1 MSQPLAGQRHC
12 WAHGALTTSDPGSR
26 LHIQAAPGA
35 LNRYSFGLGATDL
48 LLCDEYGTYVAATVA
63 DDEGLLAVV
72 NVRGANLP
80 GFEDRTPEP
89 MVYEN
94 ESAEERLARR
104 KTRWT
109 PAVLTE
115 AEPNA

>member
-1 MSQPLAGQRHC
+1 MSGQSFTWRPGGCHC
-12 WAHGALTTSDPGSR
+12 GGVRFVVALM
-26 LHIQAAPGA
+26 
-35 LNRYSFGLGATDL
+35 NRYSFGVGVMDV
-48 LLCDEYGTYVAATVA
+48 LLCNACGTYVAATVA

-94 ESAEERLARR
+94 ESAAERLARR
-104 KTRWT
+104 KTRRM

-115 AEPNA
+115 AQPNA